1 VIEFRKDLS
10 APGMVSEV
18 NRVFGQIPDHR
29 DHGNKN
35 ISLRSTLM
43 SALAMFFLKSPSLL
57 KFDER
62 TREKVVKE
70 NLENLFFVDQ
80 VPCDT
85 QMREIL
91 DPVPPEEIKGAFP
104 ALFAIAQRGKVLEK
118 YGYLDGKYLMP
129 LDGTGLFSS
138 HEVRCENCCVKEH
151 KNGSFTFYHQML
163 SAVIVHPD
171 QKNVIPIGVEAIIKQ
186 DGTTKNDC
194 ERNAGNRL
202 LPWIRQQHP
211 HLNLIVVEDGLGS
224 NAPHIRLIK
233 SLGMSYILG
242 AKPGDHENLFKRIE
256 EEDKLGT
263 VTHFEIRGKEVT
275 HRFKFINQICLNES
289 NPDLFVNFIE
299 YWEIKNGKEIRHFSW
314 VTDIEVTKD
323 NAVLIMRGGRARWRI
338 ENETFSTLKNQ
349 GYNFEHNFGHGEKNL
364 STNFGLIMMLAF
376 MIDQLQELCC
386 KAFQAALIASHARY
400 CLWEKMRNFVQIF
413 VFTTWE
419 SFFSILIKPKYA
431 IYDAPYICDSS

>member
-1 VIEFRKDLS
+1 MIEFRKDLS

-18 NRVFGQIPDHR
+18 NRVYSNLPDHR
-29 DHGNKN
+29 DHGNKD
-35 ISLRSTLM
+35 ISLRSAVM

-57 KFDER
+57 QFDKKSRER
-62 TREKVVKE
+62 VIKE
-70 NLENLFFVDQ
+70 NLENLFFIDQ

-91 DPVPPEEIKGAFP
+91 DPISPEEIKKVFP
-104 ALFAIAQRGKVLEK
+104 VLFALAQRGKALEN
-118 YGYLDGKYLMP
+118 YSYLDGKYLIP
-129 LDGTGLFSS
+129 LDGTGMFSS

-151 KNGSFTFYHQML
+151 KNGTFTFYHQML

-171 QKNVIPIGVEAIIKQ
+171 KKNVIPIGAEAIIKQ
-186 DGTTKNDC
+186 DGVTKNDC

-211 HLNLIVVEDGLGS
+211 HLKLIVVEDGLGS

-233 SLGMSYILG
+233 NLEMSYILG
-242 AKPGDHENLFKRIE
+242 AKPGDHESLFKRITV
-256 EEDKLGT
+256 EDRLGT
-263 VTHFEIRGKEVT
+263 VTHFEVQEDGTT
-275 HRFKFINQICLNES
+275 HRFKYINQICLNES
-289 NPDLFVNFIE
+289 NSDLFVNFVE
-299 YWEIKNGKEIRHFSW
+299 YWEVKNGVEVKHFSW
-314 VTDIEVTKD
+314 VTDIEITKK
-323 NAVLIMRGGRARWRI
+323 NVMLIMRGGRARWHI

-364 STNFGLIMMLAF
+364 STNFGLIMMIAF

-386 KAFQAALIASHARY
+386 KVFKAALVANHARY
-400 CLWEKMRNFVQIF
+400 SLWEAMRNAVKFF
-413 VFTTWE
+413 VFKTWD

-431 IYDAPYICDSS
+431 VYDTS